1 MAKEN
6 TIRTSVHKKL
16 EQLGTS
22 LINQANNNK
31 ALEDI
36 GNTKDVTS
44 LRNALNNIFDEVGA
58 GEYNATRLNDV
69 LSKGKNLLSLIRS
82 NHYSV
87 KDSTNFDTEAIEQDL
102 GDVQDIIFRIESIK
116 TVHKDQLRKM
126 NELHNKHTNLQKL
139 IKPIGRS

>member
-1 MAKEN
+1 MAKGN
-6 TIRTSVHKKL
+6 FIKTSVHKKL

-22 LINQANNNK
+22 LINQANSSK

-44 LRNALNNIFDEVGA
+44 LRNAINNIFDEAGA

-87 KDSTNFDTEAIEQDL
+87 KDSTNFDIEAIEQDL
-102 GDVQDIIFRIESIK
+102 GDAQDIIFRIESIK
-116 TVHKDQLRKM
+116 MVSVDQLKEM
-126 NELHNKHTNLQKL
+126 NALHSKHVKIQKL
-139 IKPIGRS
+139 VKE

>member
-1 MAKEN
+1 
-6 TIRTSVHKKL
+6 
-16 EQLGTS
+16 
-22 LINQANNNK
+22 
-31 ALEDI
+31 LEDI